1 MELTRNA
8 KDSKT
13 LQRAVIYEKH
23 TNKTQ
28 CLKMFTLD
36 SLGIKKSMTTDFT
49 KFTK

>member
-23 TNKTQ
+23 KTQ
-28 CLKMFTLD
+28 CLKMFTLE
-36 SLGIKKSMTTDFT
+36 SLGIKKICDY
-49 KFTK
+49 